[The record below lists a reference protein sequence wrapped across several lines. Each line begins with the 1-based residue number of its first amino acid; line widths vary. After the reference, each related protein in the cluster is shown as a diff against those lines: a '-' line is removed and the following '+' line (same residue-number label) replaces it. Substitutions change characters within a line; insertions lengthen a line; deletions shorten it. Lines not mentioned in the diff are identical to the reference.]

1 MNGQTRAN
9 IRSGFRLRVQSPGGV
24 GGLRPLPS
32 SYCAIS
38 WLSRWTPA
46 AARHARARRGWPE
59 SPPARS
65 AGRAAGPA
73 GTQNQSPD
81 RGVRGLAP
89 PGGYSLRHAGRVRL
103 PTHRVLAAL
112 RPERLTRRAD
122 AHTTFLAAREACYP
136 AAGRHQRVS
145 PTLGETLCWTSCP
158 STEDK
163 KCIRPTGLT
172 RGERSARGK
181 KIFFLTRGKKIFFLP
196 EKIST
201 SENFFRKSGGVM
213 ILPDLPKIPEN
224 PRNPMDFQFLQIF
237 AKIFKI

>member
-1 MNGQTRAN
+1 MAENRPKMGPKMAQKRAK
-9 IRSGFRLRVQSPGGV
+9 IRPFLPLWWQSPGGV
-24 GGLRPLPS
+24 GVLRPLPS

-38 WLSRWTPA
+38 VQRRARDA
-46 AARHARARRGWPE
+46 AARARRGRGGWPE
-59 SPPARS
+59 SPFGEVRR
-65 AGRAAGPA
+65 AGRGP
-73 GTQNQSPD
+73 GRHPESVSRQ
-81 RGVRGLAP
+81 GVRGLAP

-122 AHTTFLAAREACYP
+122 AHTTFLAARKACYP

-163 KCIRPTGLT
+163 KCVRPTGLT

-181 KIFFLTRGKKIFFLP
+181 KIFFLTCGEKNFFSPRKNLGIGNFFRACP

-201 SENFFRKSGGVM
+201 TEIFSESRVV
-213 ILPDLPKIPEN
+213 
-224 PRNPMDFQFLQIF
+224 
-237 AKIFKI
+237 